1 MSQQVTQIGNPD
13 STVGGS
19 LVVAFRTK
27 RINRRADG
35 AKSLSRL
42 VPLKK
47 TPTGIQ
53 GLDDISGGGVP
64 TGRTTLLCGGPG
76 CGKTLLGLEFLV
88 HGVEEFNE
96 PGVLIA
102 FEESTEEVARNVASL
117 GYDLKALSDRKM
129 LFMDHVRIDPS
140 EIEETGEYDLEGLFV
155 RLQHAVDTVGA
166 KRVMLD
172 TPEALYSCFSNTYIL
187 RLEIQRVFRWLKDR
201 GLTAIVTAEKGDNGS
216 LTRHGFEEYISD
228 CVILLDHRISE
239 QISTRRMRIVKYRG
253 TSHRADEYPFLINE
267 SGISILPVTSL
278 TLEHKVSAKRIATG
292 IADLDR
298 MMGGK
303 GYYEGSTILVSGTAG
318 SGKTNLAA
326 EFADAACRRGERC
339 LFISFEESGDQL
351 FRNVASLGID
361 LDQWVKKNLLFFRA
375 WRPTHFEIEMH
386 LLRIQQLVQE
396 LKPQIVVVDPV
407 TNLGINSSQ
416 RDARSLLMRV
426 IDFLKA
432 RGLTC
437 LFTGLTKGG
446 RNLEATEESISSLI
460 DTWLLLRDAEYNGER
475 NRCLYIL
482 KSRGMAHS
490 NQLREFVMTSH
501 GIKLLPVYVGGG
513 QVLMGSSRLAQE
525 ARDHAEALARRK
537 ETDLRQEQLERKR
550 AALRA
555 QIDAMKA
562 ELEVEEQQMEQT
574 VRQEQQRQ
582 KSLDIERKEMAFSRK
597 AGSKQNLQ
605 PKVSGGVR

>member
-1 MSQQVTQIGNPD
+1 MRRQVTQIGNPD

-27 RINRRADG
+27 RINRRVNG

-47 TPTGIQ
+47 TLTGIQ
-53 GLDDISGGGVP
+53 GLDDISGGGLP

-88 HGVEEFNE
+88 HGAEEFNE

-102 FEESTEEVARNVASL
+102 FEESTEEVTRNVASL

-155 RLQHAVDTVGA
+155 RLQNAVDIVGA
-166 KRVMLD
+166 KRLVLD
-172 TPEALYSCFSNTYIL
+172 TPEALFTCFSNTNVL
-187 RLEIQRVFRWLKDR
+187 RSEIQRMFRWLKDR
-201 GLTAIVTAEKGDNGS
+201 GLTAVVTAEKGVGT
-216 LTRHGFEEYISD
+216 LTRYGFEEYISD

-239 QISTRRMRIVKYRG
+239 QITTRRMRIVKYRG
-253 TSHRADEYPFLINE
+253 TSHGADEYPFLINE

-278 TLEHKVSAKRIATG
+278 VLEHKVSNKRVPTG
-292 IADLDR
+292 IADLDQ

-303 GYYEGSTILVSGTAG
+303 GYYQGSTILVSGTAG
-318 SGKTNLAA
+318 SGKTTLAA

-339 LFISFEESGDQL
+339 LFIGFEESGSQV
-351 FRNVASLGID
+351 FRNVASVGVE
-361 LDQWVKKNLLFFRA
+361 LDQWVKKNLLFYRA
-375 WRPTHFEIEMH
+375 WRPTHFEMEMH
-386 LLRIQQLVQE
+386 LFRIQQLVQE
-396 LKPQIVVVDPV
+396 LKPQVVVVDPV

-416 RDARSLLMRV
+416 REARSLLMRV
-426 IDFLKA
+426 IDFLKETGITA
-432 RGLTC
+432 
-437 LFTGLTKGG
+437 LFTSLIKGG
-446 RNLEATEESISSLI
+446 HFAEATEESISSLI
-460 DTWLLLRDAEYNGER
+460 DTWILLRDAEYNGER

-482 KSRGMAHS
+482 KARGMAHS

-501 GIKLLPVYVGGG
+501 GIKLLPVYVGAG
-513 QVLMGSSRLAQE
+513 QVFMGSSRLAQE
-525 ARDHAEALARRK
+525 ARDQAEALVRK
-537 ETDLRQEQLERKR
+537 RERDLRREQLERKR

-555 QIDAMKA
+555 QIDVMKA
-562 ELEVEEQQMEQT
+562 ELAAEVQQMEQT
-574 VRQEQQRQ
+574 VRQEHQRK
-582 KSLDIERKEMAFSRK
+582 KSLDIEHKEMAFSRK
-597 AGSKQNLQ
+597 ARSKQDLQ
-605 PKVSGGVR
+605 PKASGGVR